1 MKPIFKVDIKPNKS
15 KTYMLPLLMKHV
27 NIGFLNLMQ
36 NTYLSFQEGDD
47 LFCVLYHWTSSHDF
61 LKFEGELMEHPMY
74 AGHADYGDRVLYKFN
89 ITHDMKKAR
98 QLMIDGNLKGYSDVQ
113 KQIIGDYVSERG
125 FKNADRIKNILSS
138 NGELTSAAPDMES
151 ETSSKQISKLII
163 KPDTFL

>member
-27 NIGFLNLMQ
+27 DIGFLNLMQ

-47 LFCVLYHWTSSHDF
+47 LFCVLYHWTSAHDF
-61 LKFEGELMEHPMY
+61 LKFE
-74 AGHADYGDRVLYKFN
+74 
-89 ITHDMKKAR
+89 
-98 QLMIDGNLKGYSDVQ
+98 GNLKGYSDVQ